1 MGVAAD
7 QAAGPAGAGAAAPA
21 PAATNFDWT
30 TSVEPHAARRRA
42 ILAKYGPQVRAL
54 YGTDAWTGVQ
64 VCWVEGG
71 EEGGSWDGGGVSAG
85 RDERQKRAR
94 GAVFFFFSFVVRGST
109 APRGEEDRPASRA
122 APARPRGLH
131 NSTPA
136 HPFGRPVRLGLEP
149 EKGGA
154 ARARSASHRPPPAD
168 RCLPPRERSGGAS
181 EGGGRAVAA
190 PAGAALWEGRPPGPR
205 SRLWDRLPA
214 VQVPDAD
221 GGPPTARARDRVGRG
236 GRSPVPGRE
245 QKTKKT
251 GAPAPVRRAS
261 PLARRP
267 PPPTHTSNRPFLS
280 PSLPLLPPS

>member
-71 EEGGSWDGGGVSAG
+71 EEGGSWDGGVSVCQPG
-85 RDERQKRAR
+85 GTKDRNVRA
-94 GAVFFFFSFVVRGST
+94 APFFFFRLSVAGQPRRPGPPTRPPQLYPCPSFWAAGQAGPGAGKRGGCQGAVGLASAT
-109 APRGEEDRPASRA
+109 PGRPAFAAAGTVGRGE
-122 APARPRGLH
+122 RG
-131 NSTPA
+131 
-136 HPFGRPVRLGLEP
+136 
-149 EKGGA
+149 
-154 ARARSASHRPPPAD
+154 
-168 RCLPPRERSGGAS
+168 
-181 EGGGRAVAA
+181 GGGRAVAA

-236 GRSPVPGRE
+236 CRSPVPGRE
-245 QKTKKT
+245 QKKQKKT
-251 GAPAPVRRAS
+251 DAPAPARRAS
-261 PLARRP
+261 PLARR